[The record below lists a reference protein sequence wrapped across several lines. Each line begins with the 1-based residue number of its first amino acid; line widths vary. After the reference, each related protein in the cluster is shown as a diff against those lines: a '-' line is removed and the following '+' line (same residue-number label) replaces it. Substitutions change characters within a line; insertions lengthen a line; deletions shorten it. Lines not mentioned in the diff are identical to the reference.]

1 MRLFLGLW
9 FGLGLT
15 ASAAPNAALLDKV
28 RTVGSS
34 LAGVPLHVLSSF
46 EAVPVIQRL
55 DDIVPLAADQ
65 QFLQD
70 PPKVGDPAPDFE
82 LLNLKEDVVALKQ
95 FRGRVV
101 LIDFW
106 ASWCGPCRNPVG
118 LLNHLHNG
126 YGEKGLKI
134 LSINF
139 GESREMAQRYVDA
152 NGILYEALLDSK
164 NTTLQ
169 AYGVRAL
176 PHFLLIG
183 HDGIILWEKTGYVSA
198 DDEEIERE
206 VKSALEQLP
215 EEETPA

>member
-1 MRLFLGLW
+1 MRLILGLW

-15 ASAAPNAALLDKV
+15 ASAAPNAALLEKV

-55 DDIVPLAADQ
+55 GDIVPLAADQ

-95 FRGRVV
+95 FRGRAV

-134 LSINF
+134 LSLNF

-152 NGILYEALLDSK
+152 NGILYDALLDLQG
-164 NTTLQ
+164 TTLQ
-169 AYGVRAL
+169 AYGVRGL
-176 PHFLLIG
+176 PRFVLID
-183 HDGIILWEKTGYVSA
+183 HDGKILWEKTGYVSA
-198 DDEEIERE
+198 DDEEIERA

-215 EEETPA
+215 GEETPS

>member
-34 LAGVPLHVLSSF
+34 LAGVPLHGLSSF

>member
-1 MRLFLGLW
+1 
-9 FGLGLT
+9 
-15 ASAAPNAALLDKV
+15 
-28 RTVGSS
+28 
-34 LAGVPLHVLSSF
+34 
-46 EAVPVIQRL
+46 VPVIQRL